1 MHTLLPPSLR
11 SVPRSWPEFLKL
23 LLTGE
28 GLVNRGACCLSHS
41 PRQQVRLLWVSRA
54 ERAQGEPS
62 LPSASELQATK
73 VSALSLTRVT
83 FSDPPP
89 QSCCSLLSYCCCS
102 SQKLAQE
109 KLRFRKSETSLQ
121 VFAEKSR
128 GKTMPPRE
136 KGKGPFISYR
146 QVGLGEHLERSIPHP
161 CQATAR
167 GAQVPELCWST
178 SADRGTRLLHVQ
190 GSTEASEHNPSWQ
203 VLGEPVAAE
212 NRGST
217 AHGESFCLVQTNTT
231 WRWRKKFPVT
241 DLLTLPCLLISL
253 FSPFHTQSVLFLPH
267 R

>member
-1 MHTLLPPSLR
+1 M
-11 SVPRSWPEFLKL
+11 
-23 LLTGE
+23 
-28 GLVNRGACCLSHS
+28 
-41 PRQQVRLLWVSRA
+41 RLL
-54 ERAQGEPS
+54 
-62 LPSASELQATK
+62 
-73 VSALSLTRVT
+73 
-83 FSDPPP
+83 
-89 QSCCSLLSYCCCS
+89 
-102 SQKLAQE
+102 
-109 KLRFRKSETSLQ
+109 FRSLQ
-121 VFAEKSR
+121 KRVVAR
-128 GKTMPPRE
+128 PRPQE
-136 KGKGPFISYR
+136 RRERDPLSYR
-146 QVGLGEHLERSIPHP
+146 QVGLGEHLERSILHP

-217 AHGESFCLVQTNTT
+217 ACGESFCLVQTNTT

-241 DLLTLPCLLISL
+241 DLLMLPRLLISL